1 MSLMV
6 HEGDI
11 GVVGTDDEAAMGYY
25 LMRWLSKP
33 YTLQEDMEGMS
44 GIIDAGAMVI
54 DGLYYNRVQRA
65 PYWYTPSETTTVV
78 QVRHVLRTGLELQ
91 AISRTNKLLQTCNTA
106 VATRHKAVMVTRL
119 YHDGIMEEAM
129 RCDVFE

>member
-6 HEGDI
+6 REGDI

-44 GIIDAGAMVI
+44 GIIDARAMII
-54 DGLYYNRVQRA
+54 DWLYYNHVQCA
-65 PYWYTPSETTTVV
+65 PYWYTPLETMTVV
-78 QVRHVLRTGLELQ
+78 QVRYVLRTSLELQ
-91 AISRTNKLLQTCNTA
+91 AISRTNKLPQTCNTA
-106 VATRHKAVMVTRL
+106 VAT
-119 YHDGIMEEAM
+119 
-129 RCDVFE
+129 

>member
-11 GVVGTDDEAAMGYY
+11 GVVGTDDKAAMGYY

-33 YTLQEDMEGMS
+33 YTLQEDTEGMS

-65 PYWYTPSETTTVV
+65 PYWYMPSENDDCCSGETCPTI
-78 QVRHVLRTGLELQ
+78 RLRAAG
-91 AISRTNKLLQTCNTA
+91 AISRTN
-106 VATRHKAVMVTRL
+106 
-119 YHDGIMEEAM
+119 
-129 RCDVFE
+129 